1 MCLFG
6 WKSIYNLANHELRI
20 AIYTPAYLNSRR
32 RNGVTSFTETRN
44 GKNVNQPLKHYRKLT
59 YSLCFNIRKKTQW
72 PSQARLRIAVFLR
85 QQKAAELEGEEKCPD
100 KSSPRDGDWRTTGV
114 ENEVI
119 DGSAIDAPPS
129 DFR

>member
-72 PSQARLRIAVFLR
+72 PSQARLRIADSLGVFGLALKR
-85 QQKAAELEGEEKCPD
+85 FSFGSKRLPSSRGKRSAPTNQVLETVIGERLVWKM
-100 KSSPRDGDWRTTGV
+100 R
-114 ENEVI
+114 
-119 DGSAIDAPPS
+119 
-129 DFR
+129 

>member
-1 MCLFG
+1 M
-6 WKSIYNLANHELRI
+6 A
-20 AIYTPAYLNSRR
+20 
-32 RNGVTSFTETRN
+32 VTGSFADCGFIGCVWFSAE
-44 GKNVNQPLKHYRKLT
+44 
-59 YSLCFNIRKKTQW
+59 
-72 PSQARLRIAVFLR
+72 AVFLR

-100 KSSPRDGDWRTTGV
+100 KSSPLDGDWRTTGV